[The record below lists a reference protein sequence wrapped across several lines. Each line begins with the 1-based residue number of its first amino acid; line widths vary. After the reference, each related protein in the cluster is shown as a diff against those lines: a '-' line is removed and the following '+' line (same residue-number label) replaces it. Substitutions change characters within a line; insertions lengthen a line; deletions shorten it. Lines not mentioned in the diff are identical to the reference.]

1 MVSKLNVAAAATPPP
16 APLMPNVTDNAA
28 VEAAVTADELLLLV
42 LIETGAS
49 VAKTGL

>member
-1 MVSKLNVAAAATPPP
+1 MVSKLNVGAAATPPP
-16 APLMPNVTDNAA
+16 VPLMPNVTDDAA